1 MPQRRLIGLSSGS
14 SLNGVDAAL
23 VETEGNGLCLRPRL
37 VHFLHQSY
45 SRDLRELLLRSGS
58 TNSLSLRQVAMLHRV
73 LGENFASAA
82 RLVAD
87 QAKLALQNILCVG
100 LAGHTLW
107 HETEGRY
114 PASLNIGMAAVVAE
128 RTGITTISDFRGRD
142 VVVGGQGFPLTP
154 LVDSML
160 FHDPRE
166 HRLLIHLGGV
176 ATILSLPAPAAASDG
191 FDAEPGRRQIVGFQA
206 APCTILLD
214 GLMRLLTSGR
224 EAYDTGGKHAV
235 QGRCIEALLERWLA
249 HPTLQKK
256 PPKNMSRQEFG
267 EDFLAQAVQF
277 ARHMRRNLHDL
288 LCTATHFVVRAIALA
303 IKRFIAKPV
312 QRVLLSGGGVRNGL
326 LWSLLA
332 QHLAPVP
339 VEKLDAFG
347 IPAEARKAV
356 GFAGLAALTMDGVP
370 ANLPDAT
377 GAAGP
382 RLLGHITPGCGANWA
397 HCLSWM
403 AAQSTPLMRASGLQ
417 AAA

>member
-1 MPQRRLIGLSSGS
+1 MPYRRLIGLSSGS

-23 VETEGNGLCLRPRL
+23 VEIEGGGLCLRPRL

-58 TNSLSLRQVAMLHRV
+58 TSSLSPRQVAMLHRV

-87 QAKLALQNILCVG
+87 QAKHALQKVLCVG
-100 LAGHTLW
+100 MAGHTLW

-114 PASLNIGMAAVVAE
+114 PASLNVGMASVVAE
-128 RTGITTISDFRGRD
+128 RTGVTTISDFRTRD

-166 HRLLIHLGGV
+166 HRLLVHLGGV
-176 ATILSLPAPAAASDG
+176 ATVLSLPALTAVSSGFGSEAS
-191 FDAEPGRRQIVGFQA
+191 RRQIVGFQA

-214 GLMRLLTSGR
+214 GLMRLLTAGR
-224 EAYDTGGKHAV
+224 EPYDAGGKHAV
-235 QGRCIEALLERWLA
+235 QGRCIEPLLERWLA

-256 PPKNMSRQEFG
+256 PPKNVSRQEFG
-267 EDFLAQAVQF
+267 DEFLAQAVQF

-303 IKRFIAKPV
+303 IQRFITKPV

-339 VEKLDAFG
+339 VEKLDAYG

-356 GFAGLAALTMDGVP
+356 AFAGLAALTMDGVP
-370 ANLPDAT
+370 ANLPEAT
-377 GAAGP
+377 GAAGS
-382 RLLGHITPGCGANWA
+382 RLLGQITPGCAANWA
-397 HCLSWM
+397 QCLSWM
-403 AAQSTPLMRASGLQ
+403 AAQSIPLARAPGLQ